1 MVVQASDRVAA
12 LIDRDERLLEALV
25 EASPEFERLRNPLT
39 RRVMG
44 RLVTVEQAA
53 RIARIDPEQLVTRL
67 NQVLEPLPGTTR
79 QPLPEVEGG
88 LHAPAPGGESAAMP
102 PALSALPAERIT
114 DLDVRDALR
123 RGEEPFS
130 QIMAAKA
137 ALPPDGVLR
146 LRAIF
151 EPAPLY
157 AVLGKQGFAH
167 WTEQLADDDWR
178 VWFYRAD
185 SVEALPATAP
195 AGEEQAQ
202 DDGVVVLDVRG
213 LEPPEPMM
221 RTLAALEELPP
232 GKTLVQLNVRTP
244 QFLLPKLA
252 ERGFTYEVH
261 EQSSDLVRVF
271 IRRTNAA

>member
-1 MVVQASDRVAA
+1 MVVQASDRVAT
-12 LIDRDERLLEALV
+12 LLDRDERLLEVLV

-44 RLVTVEQAA
+44 RLVTLEQAA

-67 NQVLEPLPGTTR
+67 NHALGEPLPAAST
-79 QPLPEVEGG
+79 
-88 LHAPAPGGESAAMP
+88 PAPSTATPAQADEAPRSSP
-102 PALSALPAERIT
+102 PPVLAVLPAERIT

-185 SVEALPATAP
+185 HVEEPPTTAP
-195 AGEEQAQ
+195 AGEEQAS

-232 GKTLVQLNVRTP
+232 GKALVQLNVRTP